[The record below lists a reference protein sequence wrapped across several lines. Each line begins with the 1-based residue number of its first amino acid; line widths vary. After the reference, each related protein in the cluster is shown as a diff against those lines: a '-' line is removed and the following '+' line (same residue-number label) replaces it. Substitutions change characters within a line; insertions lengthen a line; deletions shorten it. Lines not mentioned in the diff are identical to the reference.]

1 MRYLLLL
8 LGMASSA
15 VYAEEYWIDF
25 GTSAYAT
32 RYNSAAKKYAVR
44 TISAG
49 WNNVSVE
56 EQSSRGTA
64 LLGSSYFAET
74 VEKDSSSIVAT
85 YETRSANLVSIY
97 DTENDGESILSL
109 SITKDTAVGS
119 LQTIQTSKAPT
130 DVLFGDT
137 PRPDW
142 VPASAYGD
150 FIQTYLNDNG
160 SGAYTLT
167 FSGCKAGIYDISVI
181 AGAASYMGSVY
192 EGNDAS
198 AIYTLNG
205 TSSYTIEG
213 TNAAGGGYAGVL
225 EWKDV
230 EVSEDGLLTLT
241 VQGGYLGDENGVQK
255 YTSAALNTMVIK
267 MIPEPS
273 ISALSLLTLA
283 GMAARRQ
290 RRK

>member
-1 MRYLLLL
+1 MFLLLC
-8 LGMASSA
+8 MVPATI
-15 VYAEEYWIDF
+15 YAEEYWIDF

-44 TISAG
+44 TIAAG
-49 WNNVSVE
+49 WNNVSVA
-56 EQSSRGTA
+56 EQSSQGA
-64 LLGSSYFAET
+64 ASLSSSYFAET
-74 VEKDSSSIVAT
+74 VEKDSSSVLAT
-85 YETRSANLVSIY
+85 YEEKSVGSVSIY
-97 DTENDGESILSL
+97 DTENDGLSILSL
-109 SITKDTAVGS
+109 SITLDTAVGT
-119 LQTIQTSKAPT
+119 LQTIETSKAPT
-130 DVLFGDT
+130 DALFGDT

-150 FIQTYLNDNG
+150 FIQTYQNDNG

-192 EGNDAS
+192 EGYDAS

-205 TSSYTIEG
+205 TSSYTITG

-225 EWKDV
+225 EWKAV
-230 EVSEDGLLTLT
+230 EVDEDGLLTLT
-241 VQGGYLGDENGVQK
+241 VQGGYLGEENGVGK
-255 YTSAALNTMVIK
+255 YTSAALNTMIIK
-267 MIPEPS
+267 MMPEPS
-273 ISALSLLTLA
+273 ISALALFALA
-283 GMAARRQ
+283 GMAARR